1 MRHTVQCGQSK
12 LRYAA
17 IVLIILCGFAG
28 VFGTRVLLSEDP
40 PYTISVNVP
49 RVSVDFTVFDSTGKP
64 VTDLNR
70 YDFDI
75 FDNGERR
82 AMQSFTSIRNPYTIV
97 LLLDC
102 SESTRDR
109 MTLLASTLARFV
121 DQLGPNDR
129 VTIAIFGTEIE
140 VLMDWD
146 GTSQPLSTWD
156 NPMCH
161 GTNFYN
167 ALDWAQNKLRGAS
180 GRRGVVVFSDGRES
194 NIERKQVNA
203 DGVKVR
209 RIVSPEED
217 SEFQKVLKGAR
228 DLGAPFYFVAVD
240 TDLNPGAEYGG
251 PVEDL
256 QQIRARLNRM
266 ADATAGSVVY
276 PNQSREVV
284 DFFLQISR
292 DLAIS
297 YSTSFTPIPFK
308 DGKIHK
314 IEIRPRG
321 EEGYR
326 VRQSR
331 NAYIVN

>member
-1 MRHTVQCGQSK
+1 
-12 LRYAA
+12 
-17 IVLIILCGFAG
+17 
-28 VFGTRVLLSEDP
+28 
-40 PYTISVNVP
+40 
-49 RVSVDFTVFDSTGKP
+49 VDFTVIDSTGKP

-70 YDFDI
+70 YDFEI
-75 FDNGERR
+75 LDNGERR
-82 AMQSFTSIRNPYTIV
+82 AMQNFTAVRNPYAIV

-102 SESTRDR
+102 SESTRER

-121 DQLGPNDR
+121 DQLGPKDR
-129 VTIAIFGTEIE
+129 VAIAVFGTEIE
-140 VLMDWD
+140 VLLDWD
-146 GTSQPLSTWD
+146 GTKQPLNTWD
-156 NPMCH
+156 DPMCH

-167 ALDWAQNKLRGAS
+167 ALDWAQKRLRGVS

-209 RIVSPEED
+209 RIVPPEED
-217 SEFQKVLKGAR
+217 GEFQKVLKGAR
-228 DLGAPFYFVAVD
+228 ELGAPFYFVAVD
-240 TDLNPGAEYGG
+240 TDLNPGVEYGG

-266 ADATAGSVVY
+266 ADDTGGSVVF
-276 PNQSREVV
+276 PNQPREVV

-297 YSTSFTPIPFK
+297 YSTSFTPVRIK
-308 DGKIHK
+308 DGIIHK

-331 NAYIVN
+331 NAYLVN

>member
-1 MRHTVQCGQSK
+1 MRNV
-12 LRYAA
+12 A
-17 IVLIILCGFAG
+17 IAFIILCGISG
-28 VFGTRVLLSEDP
+28 VFGARVLLSEDP
-40 PYTISVNVP
+40 PFTISVNVP
-49 RVSVDFTVFDSTGKP
+49 LVSVDFTVTDPTGKP

-75 FDNGERR
+75 FDNDERR
-82 AMQSFTSIRNPYTIV
+82 AMQSFAAVRNPYTII

-102 SESTRDR
+102 SESTRER
-109 MTLLASTLARFV
+109 MTLLAGTLARFA
-121 DQLGPNDR
+121 DQLGPKDR
-129 VTIAIFGTEIE
+129 FTVAVFGTEVQ
-140 VLMDWD
+140 VLMDSD
-146 GTSQPLSTWD
+146 GTRKPLSTWD
-156 NPMCH
+156 DPMCH

-167 ALDWAQNKLRGAS
+167 AMDWAQKRLRGVS

-194 NIERKQVNA
+194 NIERKQVSV
-203 DGVKVR
+203 DGVRIR
-209 RIVSPEED
+209 RIVTPEED
-217 SEFQKVLKGAR
+217 GEFQKVLKGVR

-240 TDLNPGAEYGG
+240 TDLNPGVEYGG

-266 ADATAGSVVY
+266 ADATGGGVVY
-276 PNQSREVV
+276 PNQPREVV

-292 DLAIS
+292 DLAVS
-297 YSTSFTPIPFK
+297 YSTSFTPISFK
-308 DGKIHK
+308 DGKIHR

-331 NAYIVN
+331 TAYIVN